1 MVVALELA
9 TRKVYYYFRRLEGLD
24 IPILVTTL
32 ASLFCPRETAPK
44 TLLATPL
51 YTFVF
56 VFERG
61 IHDTYILF
69 C

>member
-1 MVVALELA
+1 MVTALELTAFKLYYRLLLLVALE
-9 TRKVYYYFRRLEGLD
+9 
-24 IPILVTTL
+24 PITLVTTL
-32 ASLFCPRETAPK
+32 ASLFCPRDTAPK

-61 IHDTYILF
+61 IHDTYIVF